1 MGDKNCLKWP
11 IPSKEIDALTWG
23 SDIIEH
29 GSCINTGCPKIGPVG
44 IGVDLKIMIIGIGI
58 FQNTTMHNEAK
69 SPSRVH
75 FWNLCIFYD
84 FKPIFWLFY
93 AWGH

>member
-44 IGVDLKIMIIGIGI
+44 IGVDLKIMIIGPCI
-58 FQNTTMHNEAK
+58 FQNTTML
-69 SPSRVH
+69 SYFRS
-75 FWNLCIFYD
+75 LCQSTI
-84 FKPIFWLFY
+84 
-93 AWGH
+93 